1 MPFYE
6 YRCDNCEYQL
16 EALQKI
22 SDSPLVDCPQCGQPS
37 LKKLVSAAAFRLK
50 GSGWYETDFKKS
62 GKKNLHESGAREAG
76 GKEAG
81 GKEPGAKAGGK
92 EAVAKEGGAGG
103 AAPKAGAEK
112 GGADKGGGQ
121 PAAAAPATA
130 TK

>member
-81 GKEPGAKAGGK
+81 GKAGGK